1 MNTCPVF
8 QSIQGEKIITFILIL
23 FLIYLFIFCLFRCYR
38 GENLMACWAI
48 RELNNDPDS
57 CVFEWLLCLD
67 LKGRFPR
74 FVLDKVN
81 LLIFNYFFE
90 SLLGEIL

>member
-1 MNTCPVF
+1 
-8 QSIQGEKIITFILIL
+8 
-23 FLIYLFIFCLFRCYR
+23 
-38 GENLMACWAI
+38 MACWAI

-81 LLIFNYFFE
+81 LLIFNYFYE